1 MGSIFPA
8 SNLFIKKHKSL
19 NSLIS
24 IKQKHNIS
32 TSKKGK
38 THLHGCNG
46 QLIALIKNQ
55 RNFSFH
61 GELRILSL
69 RINSHDILTNSPH
82 YFYTKY
88 MGQERRTWIL
98 RVYFFNTLPFKLQHT
113 LI

>member
-1 MGSIFPA
+1 MYQ
-8 SNLFIKKHKSL
+8 L
-19 NSLIS
+19 
-24 IKQKHNIS
+24 QQ
-32 TSKKGK
+32 KGK
-38 THLHGCNG
+38 MHLYGFNG

-82 YFYTKY
+82 YFYKKY
-88 MGQERRTWIL
+88 IGQERRTWIL
-98 RVYFFNTLPFKLQHT
+98 RVYCFNTLPLKLAHT